1 MCTNKKLIASIFLL
15 GMSLVSYGAS
25 SGDSWPDG
33 SPVDRWFSQESKA
46 PRGRQA
52 REFSIMAYGAVA
64 APAAYDDAGKADA
77 VPKHD

>member
-1 MCTNKKLIASIFLL
+1 MNKKLIAAILLL
-15 GMSLVSYGAS
+15 GMSLVSYGAP

-33 SPVDRWFSQESKA
+33 SPVDRWFFQESKA

-64 APAAYDDAGKADA
+64 DSTILQTAAIQKA
-77 VPKHD
+77 